1 MSAAAKGAGVARAT
15 LYRWLNEDADF
26 RAAHNA
32 WQKDTVAAARSSILA
47 LTEPAIRAVA
57 AALEAGDGKMGLALL
72 KSLGMLT
79 PPAPGSTQV
88 ADVRK
93 EQKIEKKRKETD
105 LFMAEME
112 AGFPK

>member
-1 MSAAAKGAGVARAT
+1 MFDQ
-15 LYRWLNEDADF
+15 L
-26 RAAHNA
+26 
-32 WQKDTVAAARSSILA
+32 RSGE
-47 LTEPAIRAVA
+47 TPVA

-72 KSLGMLT
+72 RSLGMLT
-79 PPAPGSTQV
+79 PPAPGSSEV

-105 LFMAEME
+105 LFIADLE